1 MIGLEAQRLRIEF
14 ENVIELCRG
23 ALREESR
30 CVFHGSH
37 CDNAGFDRRPSGRST
52 SAAYCRCS
60 VKRVRRCCC
69 RRRRWLLPTAAAAAA
84 TGGVA
89 VFRPLFAEE
98 SYFTLA
104 NSLTSAARVSAS
116 RGKSMTVGERV
127 SRATLQA
134 LATLRAL
141 ATLVNRKIRERTCV

>member
-1 MIGLEAQRLRIEF
+1 MRIEF
-14 ENVIELCRG
+14 ENVFKLRRG

-37 CDNAGFDRRPSGRST
+37 CDNAGFDRRPSERST

-60 VKRVRRCCC
+60 AKRVRRSRCCRRR

-89 VFRPLFAEE
+89 VSRPLFAEE

-116 RGKSMTVGERV
+116 RGKSMTVVGERV
-127 SRATLQA
+127 PRATFKGSLG
-134 LATLRAL
+134 LLRTERSA
-141 ATLVNRKIRERTCV
+141 RTCACTYV